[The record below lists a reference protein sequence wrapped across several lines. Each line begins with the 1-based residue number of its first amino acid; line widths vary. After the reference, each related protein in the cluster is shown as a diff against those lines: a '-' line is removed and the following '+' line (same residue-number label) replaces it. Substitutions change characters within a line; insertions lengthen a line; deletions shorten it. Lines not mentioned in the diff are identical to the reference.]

1 MTPDDALA
9 RIERHLENQNRML
22 AEQLNR
28 MDAKLDRVLAERA
41 AQHSIDQTD
50 TVAVAH
56 PDNRVDDI
64 RQSAQDMGISVFADT
79 VSEADAARLLGQSA
93 LTLRNRRLTDQPIPF
108 ERVGRSI
115 RYRLDALAQHPR
127 NGT

>member
-1 MTPDDALA
+1 MKTDDARIDHLLA
-9 RIERHLENQNRML
+9 ELLAGQKRIEAKIDQHC
-22 AEQLNR
+22 AEG
-28 MDAKLDRVLAERA
+28 AA
-41 AQHSIDQTD
+41 AQRIDQTD

-79 VSEADAARLLGQSA
+79 VSEADAVRLLGQSA